1 MKVIDRRN
9 SGRRVLILCAMVALA
24 ISSASVAGS
33 RSQEKTEAKNKEM
46 VVAFYKMIFQDH
58 KVREALEL
66 YVGDRYIQHNPM
78 APNGTEALIKFFEPY
93 FANNPQ
99 ARSEIKRVVA
109 DGDLVMLHVHA
120 KANETDRGMAVVDI
134 FRVENGKV
142 VEHWDVV
149 QPIPEKAAN
158 ENTMF

>member
-1 MKVIDRRN
+1 MKVIDRHIN
-9 SGRRVLILCAMVALA
+9 GRGVLILCATFALA
-24 ISSASVAGS
+24 VSSASLAGD
-33 RSQEKTEAKNKEM
+33 RHEEKTEAKNKEL

-58 KVREALEL
+58 KVREALDL
-66 YVGDRYIQHNPM
+66 YVGDRYIQHNPL
-78 APNGTEALIKFFEPY
+78 APDGTEALIKFFEPY

-99 ARSEIKRVVA
+99 ARSEIKRAVA
-109 DGDLVMLHVHA
+109 DGDLVVLHVHA

-149 QPIPEKAAN
+149 QPIPEKSAN

>member
-1 MKVIDRRN
+1 MKGIDIRM
-9 SGRRVLILCAMVALA
+9 SGKRLLILCATLALA
-24 ISSASVAGS
+24 VSTASVAGS
-33 RSQEKTEAKNKEM
+33 RQQEKTEEKNKEI

-58 KVREALEL
+58 KVREALDL
-66 YVGDRYIQHNPM
+66 YVGDRYIQHNPL
-78 APNGTEALIKFFEPY
+78 APDGTEALIKFFEPY

-99 ARSEIKRVVA
+99 ARSEIKRVA
-109 DGDLVMLHVHA
+109 TEGDLVWLHVHA
-120 KANETDRGMAVVDI
+120 KSSETDRGMAVVDI

-149 QPIPEKAAN
+149 QPIPEKSAN

>member
-1 MKVIDRRN
+1 
-9 SGRRVLILCAMVALA
+9 
-24 ISSASVAGS
+24 
-33 RSQEKTEAKNKEM
+33 
-46 VVAFYKMIFQDH
+46 
-58 KVREALEL
+58 
-66 YVGDRYIQHNPM
+66 M